1 MFDRGSIPALE
12 LMVRFSSVRHRVIAA
27 NLANAETAGYRAQD
41 LPEADFRSQLLR
53 ALSGT
58 AGETPASLFRPVPA
72 PGAGG
77 LKPGGQ
83 DVDIETET
91 ARMVRNQGLHAF
103 ATALLAQQLT
113 QLREAVSERILA

>member
-27 NLANAETAGYRAQD
+27 NLANVETTGYRAQD
-41 LPEADFRSQLLR
+41 LPEQDFRTALLLALGGGSGEPR
-53 ALSGT
+53 A
-58 AGETPASLFRPVPA
+58 ELFRPGPA
-72 PGAGG
+72 ADAGP
-77 LKPGGQ
+77 LKPGGNN
-83 DVDIETET
+83 VDMETET

-113 QLREAVSERILA
+113 MLREAVSERILA

>member
-12 LMVRFSSVRHRVIAA
+12 LMVRFTSVRHRVIAA
-27 NLANAETAGYRAQD
+27 NLANSETAGWRTQD
-41 LPEADFRSQLLR
+41 LPEQDFRTALLR
-53 ALSGT
+53 ALEGGS
-58 AGETPASLFRPVPA
+58 AEPRADLFRARPA
-72 PGAGG
+72 AAAGA
-77 LKPGGQ
+77 LKPGGN

-113 QLREAVSERILA
+113 QLREAVAERILA